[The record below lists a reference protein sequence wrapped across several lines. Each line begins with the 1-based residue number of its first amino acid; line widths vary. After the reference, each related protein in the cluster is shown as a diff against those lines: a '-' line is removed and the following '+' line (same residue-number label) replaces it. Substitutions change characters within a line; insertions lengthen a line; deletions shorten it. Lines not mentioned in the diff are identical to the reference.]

1 MEINDITG
9 EIVRASL
16 RVHSALGPGLLE
28 GTYRVCVRYELEKKG
43 LRVEQE
49 RSLPVVYRDVQ
60 IPTGYRVDLLV
71 EDSVIV
77 ELKSVAKLLP
87 LHQAQL
93 LGYLKLS
100 QRRVGLLI
108 NFNVVHLR
116 QGIRRMIV

>member
-9 EIVRASL
+9 EIVRAAM
-16 RVHSALGPGLLE
+16 RVHTALGPGLLE
-28 GTYRVCVRYELEKKG
+28 GTYRVCVRYELENRRLK
-43 LRVEQE
+43 VEQE
-49 RSLPVVYRDVQ
+49 RALPVMYRDVEIQ
-60 IPTGYRVDLLV
+60 TGYRVDLLV
-71 EDSVIV
+71 ESAVIV
-77 ELKSVAKLLP
+77 ELKSVTRLLP

-116 QGIRRMIV
+116 QGIKRMIV

>member
-9 EIVRASL
+9 EIVRASM

-28 GTYRVCVRYELEKKG
+28 GAYRLCVRHELQSRG
-43 LRVEQE
+43 LIVEQE
-49 RSLPVVYRDVQ
+49 CALPVTYRDLQ
-60 IPTGYRVDLLV
+60 IETGYRVDLLV
-71 EDSVIV
+71 EDAVIV

-100 QRRVGLLI
+100 RRRVGLLI

-116 QGIRRMIV
+116 LGIKRMIV

>member
-1 MEINDITG
+1 MEINEITG
-9 EIVRASL
+9 EIVRASM

-28 GTYRVCVRYELEKKG
+28 STYRVCVRHELRDRG
-43 LRVEQE
+43 LSVEQE
-49 RSLPVVYRDVQ
+49 RALPVTYRDLQ
-60 IPTGYRVDLLV
+60 IETGYRVDLMV

-77 ELKSVAKLLP
+77 ELKSVTKLLP

-100 QRRVGLLI
+100 GRRVGLLI

-116 QGIRRMIV
+116 QGIKRMMV

>member
-9 EIVRASL
+9 EVGTASL

-28 GTYRVCVRYELEKKG
+28 GTYRVCVRYELEQKG

-49 RSLPVVYRDVQ
+49 RSLPVVYRDTR
-60 IPTGYRVDLLV
+60 IETGYRVDLLV
-71 EDSVIV
+71 EDAVIV
-77 ELKSVAKLLP
+77 ELKSVARLLP

-116 QGIRRMIV
+116 HGIVR